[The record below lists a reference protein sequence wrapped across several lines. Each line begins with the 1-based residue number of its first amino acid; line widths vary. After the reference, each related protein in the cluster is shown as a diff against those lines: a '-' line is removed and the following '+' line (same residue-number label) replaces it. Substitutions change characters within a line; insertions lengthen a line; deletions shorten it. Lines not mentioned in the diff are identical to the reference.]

1 MWVKDMLLLLKTLH
15 YNIKNGKNH
24 IQLHTE
30 QDEKMDKV
38 IELLEGI
45 KRNTDIIGKEE

>member
-1 MWVKDMLLLLKTLH
+1 MLLLLRTLH
-15 YNIKNGKNH
+15 YNIINGKDH

-45 KRNTDIIGKEE
+45 KRNTHIIGREK